1 MKDISGENATPT
13 FKGGFDRDAMKEAA
27 INGIQA
33 KRPVVAE
40 SSMSTHDTT
49 VTTPDGGHEKIQ
61 IVSQHAYTV
70 VGANENGVTL
80 INPWGHNNRSDG
92 SDTSTG
98 ATFTMSWEDFY
109 ANFGDVTVGRI
120 P

>member
-1 MKDISGENATPT
+1 MTQPSP
-13 FKGGFDRDAMKEAA
+13 
-27 INGIQA
+27 
-33 KRPVVAE
+33 P
-40 SSMSTHDTT
+40 
-49 VTTPDGGHEKIQ
+49 PDGSHEKIK

-70 VGANENGVTL
+70 IGADENGVTL
-80 INPWGHNNRSDG
+80 TNPWGHNNRSVG
-92 SDTSTG
+92 GNSRTG